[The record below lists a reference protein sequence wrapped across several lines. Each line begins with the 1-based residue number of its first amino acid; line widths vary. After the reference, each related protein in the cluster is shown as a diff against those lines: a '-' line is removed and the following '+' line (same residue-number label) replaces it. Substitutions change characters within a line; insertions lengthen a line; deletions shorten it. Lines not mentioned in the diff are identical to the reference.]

1 MSYDIR
7 FGVKVAGAPDDCF
20 AVIGE
25 PEYSSPTYNLRDM
38 FVACMDWDYS
48 QGEWYKMVDVMP
60 KIERGIRELTCNEEA
75 YKVYNPLNG
84 WGSTNSARKALMSIA
99 DYFSDDSYYGI
110 HGTWNADIPYDCIYM
125 RW

>member
-7 FGVKVAGAPDDCF
+7 FGVKVEGMDGYI
-20 AVIGE
+20 AVIDE

-48 QGEWYKMVDVMP
+48 QGVWYNCAEAIP
-60 KIERGIRELTCNEEA
+60 KFERGLKELRKNPKK
-75 YKVYNPLNG
+75 YKKYNAPNG
-84 WGSTNSARKALMSIA
+84 WGTIEDAIKALRSVIDTAYSIVE
-99 DYFSDDSYYGI
+99 G
-110 HGTWNADIPYDCIYM
+110 GWTWNEIPLEHLWI